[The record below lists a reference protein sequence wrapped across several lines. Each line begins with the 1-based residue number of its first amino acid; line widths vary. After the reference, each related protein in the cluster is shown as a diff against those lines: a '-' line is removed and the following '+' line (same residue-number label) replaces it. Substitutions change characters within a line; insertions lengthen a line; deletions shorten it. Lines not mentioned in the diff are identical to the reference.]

1 MNNKLTRSLSRVRPP
16 SPRPSHGQDVDPRIQ
31 QPFSGFTNYL
41 RPHLHSERGISS
53 KRAQELDQQR
63 RLSGG
68 VTSTH
73 FVEDFADDPST
84 TDDELQDQSI
94 SFEPITDTSISSYDS
109 DYETLNFPCF
119 TTNPFQQS
127 RQWKEC
133 SPVLEDPEREA
144 AEGSGYLLRQPAQI
158 PDDSLVDPDR
168 SLSVFGTPEKCSSS
182 PWHACHT
189 LPEHD
194 SPAKSEPT
202 AVPSPDAELIV
213 EETSSVYSRTPSLI
227 GEDESA
233 FEHPTPRSSEDS
245 HCGPTTP
252 DTSLPLSIVESD
264 FGWHK
269 GKRKAT
275 EVEIASPSSSTPPR
289 PQLVELEVAVLSSS
303 TPPRPQ
309 FVEVVETCPTPP
321 SAPQVRAENRSRSL
335 LKSGLAID
343 FAVAEEEAYD
353 GEGEADE
360 TFLSSSRY
368 VTPWGSATDLIP
380 EQQPRTSTE
389 HGPKQGPADYPS
401 YDPQLYSDAAHFDS
415 YTRRPRSAFAPPVA
429 LDSPETL
436 PFPTLSATDLVS
448 SLLSSH
454 PPHALRPSSPSA
466 SPVLSHL
473 RPVPAPHPPSPRSP
487 RPASSSSYSARCA
500 AAAPVVP
507 LRAQPS
513 ASTLYSYDLAHLPAP
528 HTPRERPYKVRAW
541 RLLMPTALLGGGRG
555 SGEFGDV
562 WGAVERKGEG
572 EGEGE
577 GRAREPPAAATRR
590 RRRRS
595 SLCALRGGLAS
606 VGETE
611 RFEDDHERENR
622 TTPPP
627 PPPPPPPLKRGAS
640 LRRSLSRWAGLANE
654 AEDGDPKL
662 EEAKHRRRSSL
673 GLSLLGRREGAE
685 ERLEH
690 WVSVVVA

>member
-1 MNNKLTRSLSRVRPP
+1 MKNKLTRSLSR
-16 SPRPSHGQDVDPRIQ
+16 
-31 QPFSGFTNYL
+31 PFSGFTNYL

-144 AEGSGYLLRQPAQI
+144 AEGSGYLLRQPAQN

-182 PWHACHT
+182 PWHACNT

-202 AVPSPDAELIV
+202 AVTSPDTEPIV
-213 EETSSVYSRTPSLI
+213 EETPSVYSRTPSLI
-227 GEDESA
+227 GEDEST
-233 FEHPTPRSSEDS
+233 FEHSTPRSSEDS
-245 HCGPTTP
+245 QCGPTTP

-289 PQLVELEVAVLSSS
+289 PQLVELEVAELSSS

-335 LKSGLAID
+335 LKSGLGID
-343 FAVAEEEAYD
+343 FAAAEEEAYD
-353 GEGEADE
+353 GKGEGDE
-360 TFLSSSRY
+360 TFLSSAYSRY
-368 VTPWGSATDLIP
+368 VTPLGSATDLIP

-389 HGPKQGPADYPS
+389 HGHEQGPADYPS

-415 YTRRPRSAFAPPVA
+415 YTRRPRSAFAPPIA

-454 PPHALRPSSPSA
+454 PPHVFRPSSPSS

-473 RPVPAPHPPSPRSP
+473 RPVPAPHPRSPRSP
-487 RPASSSSYSARCA
+487 RPASSSSCSGRCA
-500 AAAPVVP
+500 SAAPVVP

-572 EGEGE
+572 EG
-577 GRAREPPAAATRR
+577 RASEPPAAAAAAAAATRR
-590 RRRRS
+590 RRRRRRS
-595 SLCALRGGLAS
+595 SWCALRGGLAS
-606 VGETE
+606 VVETE
-611 RFEDDHERENR
+611 RLEDDHERENR
-622 TTPPP
+622 TTTPT
-627 PPPPPPPLKRGAS
+627 PLKRGAS

-662 EEAKHRRRSSL
+662 VEAKHRRRSSL